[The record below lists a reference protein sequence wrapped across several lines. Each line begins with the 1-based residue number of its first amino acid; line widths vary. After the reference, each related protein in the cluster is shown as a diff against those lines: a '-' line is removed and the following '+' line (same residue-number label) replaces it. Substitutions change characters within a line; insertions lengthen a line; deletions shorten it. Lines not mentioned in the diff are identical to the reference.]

1 MIPGHK
7 KKKSRVYSIL
17 NFFVTLIIIFLVWLY
32 FNLSDIKKLFQA
44 MEQLEKEKNEVYV
57 LEKTNE
63 RLKEEIRRLQDDP
76 EYIEQIAREQH
87 KLKKHDEERLIVK
100 EKDESEDK

>member
-7 KKKSRVYSIL
+7 KKKSKVYSIL
-17 NFFVTLIIIFLVWLY
+17 NFFVTLIIIFLIWLY
-32 FNLSDIKKLFQA
+32 FNLSDIRRLFQA
-44 MEQLEKEKNEVYV
+44 IDQLEKEKNEVYV

-63 RLKEEIRRLQDDP
+63 RLKEEIRRLQNDP

-87 KLKKHDEERLIVK
+87 KLKKSDEERLIIK
-100 EKDESEDK
+100 EKDKNEDK